1 MKDNQEFGQLLNTRQ
16 KLFGVPVT
24 SFEPLLKLIKEFT
37 PYKDLWL
44 TASGKFN
51 GRENIKKRRMFLNKT
66 IPDFRLVEI
75 L

>member
-51 GRENIKKRRMFLNKT
+51 GRKKKL
-66 IPDFRLVEI
+66 
-75 L
+75 